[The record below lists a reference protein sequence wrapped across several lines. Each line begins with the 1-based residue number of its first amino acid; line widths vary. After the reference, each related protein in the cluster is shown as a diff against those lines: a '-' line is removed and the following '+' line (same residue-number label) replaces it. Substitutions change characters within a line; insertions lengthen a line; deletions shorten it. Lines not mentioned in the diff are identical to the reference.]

1 MFIEAQYNWL
11 GELTSYRRENCF
23 IPCDPNNSDFQKIQM
38 ALSQGTCQVIEP
50 KLGVVHNAYD
60 RNQQF
65 SGYWT
70 RFGFVSADQDNHLF
84 RLVKEQ
90 IANGTCSISESSRKP
105 VKATLNLD
113 KLVLCTF
120 FEQSWPHLTG
130 PFSGELAYAA
140 HESRAERNYRFTIKN
155 LPSVQNDKLQLL
167 LADHQV
173 NIELPAS
180 SFPLC
185 FGVIEIE
192 VPVLGLKH
200 LFMGERK
207 LVPSWMASAL
217 TDTLEQH
224 YAQTRRKR
232 SEGPDISWLIEHIGL
247 YSGHFFVEFT
257 NHVID
262 AFKREYGYQDR
273 PMPYLTEGNT
283 GSNPIVIG
291 CLEDGNTRLLS
302 MFAIPNQSYGLAG
315 EWGRGSLGRYQD
327 ATKSLSFLYQT
338 ALSRVSEMVRLGF
351 HPEALATLNAYLEV
365 VIQSALVRCVRDD
378 RNHMKVV
385 GGLGHRKRLDVLS
398 TIAESKHAPILFNN
412 DFKARVA
419 SAVAIYNNR
428 NSYVHAMK
436 IPDVAGR
443 MKLEDRRKMEAL
455 FQGFLDHM
463 EQNQF
468 LMRLQAIA
476 EDSDVVRK
484 IVVREIQNISTS

>member
-11 GELTSYRRENCF
+11 GELTFYRQENTF
-23 IPCDPNNSDFQKIQM
+23 IPCDPNNSDFKRIQM
-38 ALSQGTCQVIEP
+38 AISQGACEVVEP
-50 KLGVVHNAYD
+50 KLGVVCEAYD
-60 RNQQF
+60 RKQEF
-65 SGYWT
+65 SGYVT
-70 RFGFVSADQDNHLF
+70 RFGFASIDQDNRLF

-90 IANGTCSISESSRKP
+90 IANGTCSIAESSRKP
-105 VKATLNLD
+105 VEAELKID
-113 KLVLCTF
+113 KLLLCTF
-120 FEQSWPHLTG
+120 FEQPWPHLTG
-130 PFSGELAYAA
+130 PFSGELAYTA
-140 HESRAERNYRFTIKN
+140 HKSCAERNYRFTIKN
-155 LPSVQNDKLQLL
+155 LPSAPNDKLQLL
-167 LADHQV
+167 LADYRV
-173 NIELPAS
+173 NIGFQS
-180 SFPLC
+180 SCFPIR

-217 TDTLEQH
+217 TDTLNQH
-224 YAQTRRKR
+224 YAQTRRKQ

-262 AFKREYGYQDR
+262 AFKREYGDQDQ

-291 CLEDGNTRLLS
+291 CLEDGRTRLQS
-302 MFAIPNQSYGLAG
+302 MFPIPNQSYGLAG
-315 EWGRGSLGRYQD
+315 EWDKGSLGRYQD
-327 ATKSLSFLYQT
+327 ATKSSGFLYQT

-365 VIQSALVRCVRDD
+365 VIQSTLVRCVSDD
-378 RNHMKVV
+378 RNHKKIV
-385 GGLGHRKRLDVLS
+385 GRLGHKKRLDILS
-398 TIAESKHAPILFNN
+398 TIAESKHEPILSDN
-412 DFKARVA
+412 DLKLQVA
-419 SAVAIYNNR
+419 SAVAIYKNR
-428 NSYVHAMK
+428 NSCVHDLK
-436 IPDVAGR
+436 IPDVDGR

-455 FQGFLDHM
+455 FQGFLDHF

-476 EDSDVVRK
+476 ENSEVIRK
-484 IVVREIQNISTS
+484 IVIRAIQERK